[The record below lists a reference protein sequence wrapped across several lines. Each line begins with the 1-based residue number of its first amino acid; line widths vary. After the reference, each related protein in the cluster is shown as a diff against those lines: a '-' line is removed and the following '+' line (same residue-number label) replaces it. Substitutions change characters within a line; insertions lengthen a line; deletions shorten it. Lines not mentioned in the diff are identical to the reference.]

1 MESKEAS
8 GGMMGG
14 DVRPLFDVNNILYED
29 TPPLSVSTAKQLKEY
44 IPSGNA
50 EWELG
55 EEPIRILVPTGQAF
69 VDTKASYL
77 SFDVEFRGFG
87 DPVPLKLNEMR
98 PCLPAD
104 GSWADVFRETVCTHS
119 SGVEID
125 RTVDSGVWNSIKMNY
140 ARSKEY
146 RETVAAPLFNQDA
159 DAGQSVVNEHFYKN
173 GTDATTVDAPK
184 FTHNIYPAEM
194 STGDSSHGL
203 NPPTTDINEL
213 RPQVVIPMHELL
225 PLWNPTGGRLM
236 PPQLAAGQVIDL
248 ETYDMHTFFQFTK
261 TETTTFPPGAQVF
274 IRNLRLNVMTYTMTD
289 SVLRA
294 VAEQSMMNGLAYSWK
309 SIHTMVANH
318 RETSF
323 SMQVSTALSR
333 VDSLIVKSRTWDDVY
348 GADRK
353 YVNSFSSNLQIN
365 DLIYNKTQAGAP
377 GLKPIQGRCES
388 MQCQIGS
395 LYLPSQPLDNT
406 IKFYHSVLEAMG
418 MFRLPEDQGA
428 SLGVPLER
436 FTGRF
441 TASSVG
447 TSNRFTSCVGV
458 AALSIAS
465 SPTLPESG
473 LSISPQRT
481 AVIELTFTNPSGVQR
496 HYNLFLIHS
505 KSCEL
510 RADSIRVFS

>member
-1 MESKEAS
+1 MESKEGS
-8 GGMMGG
+8 GGMGG

-55 EEPIRILVPTGQAF
+55 EPIRILVPTGQAF

-77 SFDVEFRGFG
+77 SFDVEFRGFA
-87 DPVPLKLNEMR
+87 DPVPLTLAELR

-119 SGVEID
+119 SGVEVD
-125 RTVDSGVWNSIKMNY
+125 RVVDSGVWNSIKMSF

-159 DAGQSVVNEHFYKN
+159 DAGLSAVNEHYYRN
-173 GTDATTVDAPK
+173 GSTFGAIDSAVH
-184 FTHNIYPAEM
+184 THNIYPAEM
-194 STGDSSHGL
+194 WVQNDSHGL
-203 NPPTTDINEL
+203 NPATTDINDL

-261 TETTTFPPGAQVF
+261 PGATIFPPGAQVF

-309 SIHTMVANH
+309 SIHTMTANH

-353 YVNSFSSNLQIN
+353 FVNSFSSNLQLN
-365 DLIYNKTQAGAP
+365 DLIYNKTQAGAV
-377 GLKPIQGRCES
+377 GLNPVQGRCES

-395 LYLPSQPLDNT
+395 LYLPSQPIDNT
-406 IKFYHSVLEAMG
+406 IKFYHSALEAMG
-418 MFRLPEDQGA
+418 MFRLAEDQGA
-428 SLGVPLER
+428 SMGVPLER

-441 TASSVG
+441 TVNSSG
-447 TSNRFTSCVGV
+447 AETRFTSCVGV

-473 LSISPQRT
+473 LSISPSRT
-481 AVIELTFTNPSGVQR
+481 AVVELSYTNPSAVQR
-496 HYNLFLIHS
+496 HYNLFLVHS

>member
-14 DVRPLFDVNNILYED
+14 DVRPLFDVNNILFED
-29 TPPLSVSTAKQLKEY
+29 VPPLSVSTAKQLKEY

-55 EEPIRILVPTGQAF
+55 DEPIRILVPTGQAF
-69 VDTKASYL
+69 IDTKASYL
-77 SFDVEFRGFG
+77 SFDVEFRGSGNTDLSTF
-87 DPVPLKLNEMR
+87 R
-98 PCLPAD
+98 PCLPAN
-104 GSWADVFRETVCTHS
+104 GSWADIFRETICTHS
-119 SGVEID
+119 SGVEVD

-146 RETVAAPLFNQDA
+146 RETVAAPLFNQDS
-159 DAGQSVVNEHFYKN
+159 DAVQSLVDEHFYKN
-173 GTDATTVDAPK
+173 SSGAIDDEK
-184 FTHNIYPAEM
+184 HTHNLYPAEQI
-194 STGDSSHGL
+194 SNGTHGL
-203 NPPTTDINEL
+203 PRATKITEL

-248 ETYDMHTFFQFTK
+248 ETYDASTFFQFTG
-261 TETTTFPPGAQVF
+261 PIPAGLQVF

-309 SIHTMVANH
+309 SIHTMTAAH
-318 RETSF
+318 TEETF

-333 VDSLIVKSRTWDDVY
+333 VDSLIVKSRSWEDVY
-348 GADRK
+348 GAGRA
-353 YVNSFSSNLQIN
+353 YVNSFSSNLQLN
-365 DLIYNKTQAGAP
+365 NLIYDKNKDVVGN
-377 GLKPIQGRCES
+377 GLKPLQGRCDS

-406 IKFYHSVLEAMG
+406 LKFYHSAMEAMG
-418 MFRLPEDQGA
+418 MFRLAEDQGA
-428 SLGVPLER
+428 ALGVPLSQ

-441 TASSVG
+441 TFSADGANS
-447 TSNRFTSCVGV
+447 RYTSCVGV

-481 AVIELTFTNPSGVQR
+481 AVIELSFTNPASVQR
-496 HYNLFLIHS
+496 HYNLFLVHS